1 MHYVIGIDLGG
12 TAIKL
17 GRYDSDGRCA
27 ASLTVPTPQPP
38 EPERVLDAMVT
49 AIAQI
54 DPNNEAIAIGMGT
67 PGPADAAGRVARV
80 AINLGWQEVPLADWL
95 EAKTGKPTVL
105 ANDANC
111 AGLGEAWLGA
121 GRSFRDMILL
131 TLGTGVGGAIVLDG
145 RLFAGRQGT
154 GGELGLITLNPQ
166 GPECNSGNRGSLEQ
180 YCSVQ
185 AIRRRTGLEPGELG
199 RRARAGDPEAIA
211 FWQEYGRDL
220 GAGIAS
226 LVYILTP
233 EAVILSGGVS
243 ASFEFFY
250 PTLWEELQ
258 TRVLPSSREG
268 LQVLPAAL
276 GNQAGEVGAAK
287 LAWGLVREQGL
298 GLDEERGRG
307 GDEERGRGGDE
318 ERGREGEKSALRS
331 SSPHPLIPS
340 SNSDTPLHQM
350 EMAYWLASEQAQFH
364 AGFLARTSHELRSPI
379 NGVIGLQQLILND
392 LCDSPEE
399 EREFVRQANDAAQK
413 MLALM
418 DQAIAISRIQQDFSK
433 LDIQPVQLAGTFLG
447 VQDRTQLLARNRNLR
462 LDIVPPASD
471 YYVLADPQWLQ
482 QVLVSLVSG
491 AIASMRDGTIRLT
504 TNLDTASKLARLILE
519 DTRPAESWQEPVEQL
534 ANFAHRPEI
543 TRSGGY
549 MPLGQLSPGLTLLA
563 FQSILEAMDGRLELV
578 DIPTDVSP
586 LSRLQMTLPL
596 IQEED

>member
-1 MHYVIGIDLGG
+1 
-12 TAIKL
+12 
-17 GRYDSDGRCA
+17 
-27 ASLTVPTPQPP
+27 
-38 EPERVLDAMVT
+38 
-49 AIAQI
+49 
-54 DPNNEAIAIGMGT
+54 
-67 PGPADAAGRVARV
+67 
-80 AINLGWQEVPLADWL
+80 
-95 EAKTGKPTVL
+95 
-105 ANDANC
+105 
-111 AGLGEAWLGA
+111 
-121 GRSFRDMILL
+121 
-131 TLGTGVGGAIVLDG
+131 
-145 RLFAGRQGT
+145 
-154 GGELGLITLNPQ
+154 
-166 GPECNSGNRGSLEQ
+166 
-180 YCSVQ
+180 
-185 AIRRRTGLEPGELG
+185 
-199 RRARAGDPEAIA
+199 
-211 FWQEYGRDL
+211 
-220 GAGIAS
+220 
-226 LVYILTP
+226 
-233 EAVILSGGVS
+233 
-243 ASFEFFY
+243 
-250 PTLWEELQ
+250 
-258 TRVLPSSREG
+258 
-268 LQVLPAAL
+268 
-276 GNQAGEVGAAK
+276 
-287 LAWGLVREQGL
+287 
-298 GLDEERGRG
+298 
-307 GDEERGRGGDE
+307 
-318 ERGREGEKSALRS
+318 
-331 SSPHPLIPS
+331 
-340 SNSDTPLHQM
+340 M